1 MKYPKKPP
9 LVLTERERQV
19 LENLAHARTIER
31 RCGERATII
40 LQLAAGTPKQ
50 AIAQQ
55 VHLTRKIVYLWY
67 DRWLAAQERLHGAAD
82 ASDKEFRTDRRDS
95 RRSASS
101 RSACDVYGGAGVR
114 NYGLSLQKAGR
125 PRLAVQHLAPHGTGS
140 NRCESE
146 DCGLDFSSQCG
157 PFFKIRRTSNRI
169 KTGIGCNPPRRTR
182 KPFRLALP
190 RCVPPTSRLPAWQR
204 RARTP

>member
-82 ASDKEFRTDRRDS
+82 ASDKEFRQLIEEILADQPRPGAPATFT
-95 RRSASS
+95 AEQVCEIMAL
-101 RSACDVYGGAGVR
+101 ACKKPEDL
-114 NYGLSLQKAGR
+114 GL
-125 PRLAVQHLAPHGTGS
+125 P
-140 NRCESE
+140 
-146 DCGLDFSSQCG
+146 FS
-157 PFFKIRRTSNRI
+157 TW
-169 KTGIGCNPPRRTR
+169 
-182 KPFRLALP
+182 
-190 RCVPPTSRLPAWQR
+190 PPTEL
-204 RARTP
+204 ARTAVNQKIVASISPASVDRFLKSGGPPTA